1 MKVRKEAGQILTDR
15 SESPAQPR
23 GIPETT
29 RSGSS
34 YPCNEQVR
42 PSMTSA
48 FCPLISPPPPSA
60 LSIAP
65 PSSYPQAREANRRE
79 HPGTPHPCLPS
90 SLPHRI
96 FNNET
101 FWLLQ
106 LGGMHTGFWGSKAR
120 DAATYLTMH
129 RTAPTTKDYPTQN
142 VSRIEIKKLV

>member
-90 SLPHRI
+90 SLPHPQTSALNAPRHI
-96 FNNET
+96 PSVLLGFQLCTYRSTLSVPARGSPTLCAGVGRGKGET
-101 FWLLQ
+101 Q
-106 LGGMHTGFWGSKAR
+106 VAGSPG
-120 DAATYLTMH
+120 D
-129 RTAPTTKDYPTQN
+129 
-142 VSRIEIKKLV
+142 